1 MALSD
6 EAFMQ
11 QLMATFAVEAQE
23 NLHVVSQGLLV
34 LEDRERAGDTGALL
48 AEMFRAAHS
57 LKGAARAVGAEEI
70 AILAHHLESRMGE
83 IRSGALPIEAVAFD
97 VLYQTVDALGALVQA
112 LAGGEQLSLP
122 LDTLVERLIAG
133 PTVVAM
139 QQAAASPQL
148 PDNATLQAP
157 AETGSKAIAPEA
169 PDRPQPPVAAPSTV
183 AANPQDANG
192 AGRRPRTAAS
202 EESVRVST
210 GKLDAIIEQVGELQV
225 ARLANEV
232 YMRRLAALVDELE
245 QAAAD
250 LRKVPA
256 AGRNPQ
262 NPSPSNDNHKRPLG
276 VLVAELRRLRGDM
289 SASGRHEAQLVD
301 DLEEYVL
308 HTRLMPVATVLE
320 TFPRMVRD
328 LAHDL
333 GKQVRLTIEGG
344 DTEVDRS
351 VLEQIKAPLTHLLRN
366 AVDHGIEAPAARIA
380 AGKPAEGHIKVTAAQ
395 RGSTVVIDV
404 QDDGQGIDSTGVR
417 AAAVRRGVVDTADLD
432 RMSEQDIM
440 WLIFHPGMS
449 TRAEVTDVSGR
460 GVGLDVVRTHVEHL
474 RGYIALDSARGHG
487 THFALHLPLS
497 VATTLCLL
505 VECSGQLFAFP
516 TSGVFRA
523 TRVPWRDIGRAEG
536 RDVVRIGDRLLAL
549 HDLADML
556 ALPPPAAPA
565 LADGVVYALLVGVGE
580 QRVALAVDAVHE
592 VQELV
597 VKPLPPP
604 LSHVQHI
611 AGASNLGTGEI
622 ALVLNIADLVRAA
635 GQRGAHRPERQ
646 RAGTPEATSVDLP
659 TAPPTVLVADDS
671 FTTRSLVR
679 NILETAGYT
688 VRVAADGLEAWVL
701 LQSEPVDL
709 VVSDVMMPNMTGFEL
724 TNKIRDDKRLCNV
737 PVVLVTAQESAQ
749 DREQGLAVGADA
761 YLVKSAF
768 DQDNLLATIE
778 RLI

>member
-1 MALSD
+1 MTLSD

-34 LEDRERAGDTGALL
+34 LEERGRAAETGNLL

-70 AILAHHLESRMGE
+70 ATVAHHLESRMGE
-83 IRSGALPIEAVAFD
+83 IRSGALPIETVPFD
-97 VLYQTVDALGALVQA
+97 VLYQAVDALGGLVQA
-112 LAGGEQLSLP
+112 LAGGERSAIV
-122 LDTLVERLIAG
+122 LDTLIERL
-133 PTVVAM
+133 VADP
-139 QQAAASPQL
+139 AAAEASSLNAPSKPSGDVA
-148 PDNATLQAP
+148 PDP
-157 AETGSKAIAPEA
+157 PAIALESLGISP
-169 PDRPQPPVAAPSTV
+169 AAPERAEPHAGAASAAGSPGKRPRP
-183 AANPQDANG
+183 AAN
-192 AGRRPRTAAS
+192 

-232 YMRRLAALVDELE
+232 HMRRLAALIEELA
-245 QAAAD
+245 QVAAD
-250 LRKVPA
+250 LRKTPA
-256 AGRNPQ
+256 GALRSDSASRDGGDAPM
-262 NPSPSNDNHKRPLG
+262 RPITA
-276 VLVAELRRLRGDM
+276 LVAELRILRSDM
-289 SASGRHEAQLVD
+289 NAGARHEAQLVD

-308 HTRLMPVATVLE
+308 RTRLMPVATVLE

-366 AVDHGIEAPAARIA
+366 AVDHGIEAPAARMA

-395 RGSTVVIDV
+395 RGSTIVIEV
-404 QDDGQGIDSTGVR
+404 QDDGQGIDGASVR
-417 AAAVRRGVVDTADLD
+417 AAAARRGVVEAADLD
-432 RMSEQDIM
+432 RMSEHDIL

-460 GVGLDVVRTHVEHL
+460 GVGLDVVRDHVERL
-474 RGYIALDSARGHG
+474 RGYIALDSARGQG
-487 THFALHLPLS
+487 TRFTLHLPLS

-505 VECSGQLFAFP
+505 VECGGQLFAIP

-536 RDVVRIGDRLLAL
+536 RDVVRVGDRLLAL

-565 LADGVVYALLVGVGE
+565 LADDVVYALLVGVGE
-580 QRVALAVDAVHE
+580 QRVALAVDAVQE
-592 VQELV
+592 VQDLV
-597 VKPLPPP
+597 VKPLPQPFG
-604 LSHVQHI
+604 HVQHI

-622 ALVLNIADLVRAA
+622 ALVLNIADLVRTA
-635 GQRGAHRPERQ
+635 GQRGTQNTERHRAMAAE
-646 RAGTPEATSVDLP
+646 TTSMDLP
-659 TAPPTVLVADDS
+659 AAPLTVLVADDS
-671 FTTRSLVR
+671 FTTRSLER
-679 NILETAGYT
+679 NILETAGYH

-724 TNKIRDDKRLCNV
+724 TSKIRDDKRLCNV

>member
-11 QLMATFAVEAQE
+11 QLMATFAIEAQE
-23 NLHVVSQGLLV
+23 NLHVISQGLLI
-34 LEDRERAGDTGALL
+34 LEDRERVAETGNLL

-70 AILAHHLESRMGE
+70 ATLAHHLESRMGE
-83 IRSGALPIEAVAFD
+83 VRSGALPVEAVPFD
-97 VLYQTVDALGALVQA
+97 VLYQAVDALGGLVQA
-112 LAGGEQLSLP
+112 LAGGDPPTLP
-122 LDTLVERLIAG
+122 LDAIMERLVADPAVAKVKQAG
-133 PTVVAM
+133 
-139 QQAAASPQL
+139 ASPQ
-148 PDNATLQAP
+148 PPGNV
-157 AETGSKAIAPEA
+157 APETPA
-169 PDRPQPPVAAPSTV
+169 AAGGEDFLPAVPEQQQPAVAASVTAGRPPDTNGAGKRPRV
-183 AANPQDANG
+183 AAN
-192 AGRRPRTAAS
+192 

-225 ARLANEV
+225 ARLANDV

-245 QAAAD
+245 QVAAD
-250 LRKVPA
+250 LRKAPA
-256 AGRNPQ
+256 GARHPENPTR
-262 NPSPSNDNHKRPLG
+262 DGDAHRRP
-276 VLVAELRRLRGDM
+276 VSALVAELRRLRSDM
-289 SASGRHEAQLVD
+289 NASARHEAQLVD

-308 HTRLMPVATVLE
+308 RTRLMPVATVLE

-328 LAHDL
+328 LAHEL

-366 AVDHGIEAPAARIA
+366 AVDHGIETPAARIA
-380 AGKPAEGHIKVTAAQ
+380 AGKPPEGHIKMTAAQ

-404 QDDGQGIDSTGVR
+404 QDDGQGIDSASVR
-417 AAAVRRGVVDTADLD
+417 AAALQRGVVDAADLD
-432 RMSEQDIM
+432 RMSEQDIL

-460 GVGLDVVRTHVEHL
+460 GVGLDVVRSHVERL
-474 RGYIALDSARGHG
+474 RGYIALDSACGQG
-487 THFALHLPLS
+487 TRFALHLPLS

-505 VECSGQLFAFP
+505 VECGGQLFAIP

-549 HDLADML
+549 HDLAEML
-556 ALPPPAAPA
+556 TLPPPASPA
-565 LADGVVYALLVGVGE
+565 LADNVVYALLVGVGD
-580 QRVALAVDAVHE
+580 QRVALAVGAVHE

-597 VKPLPPP
+597 VKPLPQP
-604 LSHVQHI
+604 LGHVQHI

-622 ALVLNIADLVRAA
+622 ALVLNIADLVRTA
-635 GQRGAHRPERQ
+635 GQRGAHPTERQ
-646 RAGTPEATSVDLP
+646 RAGAPETIAVDLP
-659 TAPPTVLVADDS
+659 AAPPTVLVADDS
-671 FTTRSLVR
+671 FTTRSLER
-679 NILETAGYT
+679 NILETAGYH

-724 TNKIRDDKRLCNV
+724 TSKIRDDKRLCNV

-749 DREQGLAVGADA
+749 DREQGLAAGADA